1 MAKRKRVDVYCHGP
15 IAVDHSCEVT
25 WEDIWLRWKTR
36 PKRRHRLFPCV
47 MSKVD
52 VVREME
58 RESSFASEYQDE
70 HTDWDW
76 SHLPHLREIIHRLD
90 QGERFM
96 AFETDEDHGGYLYL
110 ADEYLTWSNANEALT
125 WLLGRYG
132 VRNPRLKWKRPSYV
146 VYPA

>member
-15 IAVDHSCEVT
+15 IAIDRSCRVT

-36 PKRRHRLFPCV
+36 PKQRHKLFPCV
-47 MSKVD
+47 MSKID

-58 RESSFASEYQDE
+58 HESLFAADNRDE

-76 SHLPHLREIIHRLD
+76 SRLPRLRAIIHRLD
-90 QGERFM
+90 RGERFI
-96 AFETDEDHGGYLYL
+96 AEDTDYGGYLYL

-125 WLLGRYG
+125 WLLERYD
-132 VRNPRLKWKRPSYV
+132 VRNPRLKWKRPSIV